1 LWRAQDV
8 KGSGHGDER
17 HLMRTRIK
25 ICGFTMPD
33 TALYAALAG
42 ADAIG
47 LVFYPPSPRHVG
59 LKVAQAIAQVLPPFV
74 SRVALFV
81 DAPVEQVREVLE
93 TVQPDLLQFHGDET
107 PEYCR
112 QFNRPYIKA
121 VRVHVGLNLLQYASQ
136 YPDARGLLLD
146 ACIPGE
152 VGGTGIHFDWQLIP
166 PALPLPVIL
175 SGGLVPDNVA
185 EAIRQVHPWA
195 VDVSS
200 GVESVRGVKD
210 KEKILRFIAEVTKFN
225 SMQGIIDAQR

>member
-1 LWRAQDV
+1 
-8 KGSGHGDER
+8 
-17 HLMRTRIK
+17 MRTRIK
-25 ICGFTMPD
+25 ICGFTAPD
-33 TALYAALAG
+33 TAMYAALAG

-59 LKVAQAIAQVLPPFV
+59 LKEAQAIAQVLPPFI

-81 DAPVEQVREVLE
+81 DATAEQVREVLD

-112 QFNRPYIKA
+112 QFDRPYIKA

-146 ACIPGE
+146 ACVPGE
-152 VGGTGIHFDWQLIP
+152 VGGTGARFDWQLIP
-166 PALPLPVIL
+166 PVMPLPVIL
-175 SGGLVPDNVA
+175 SGGLVSGNVGD
-185 EAIRQVHPWA
+185 AIRQVHPWA

-210 KEKILRFIAEVTKFN
+210 KEKMMQFIAEVTKLN
-225 SMQGIIDAQR
+225 SVQGIADAQR

>member
-1 LWRAQDV
+1 
-8 KGSGHGDER
+8 
-17 HLMRTRIK
+17 MRTRIK
-25 ICGFTMPD
+25 ICGFTSPD

-59 LKVAQAIAQVLPPFV
+59 LKAAQAIAQALPPFV

-81 DAPVEQVREVLE
+81 DAPAEQVREVLD

-112 QFNRPYIKA
+112 QFERPYIKA

-152 VGGTGIHFDWQLIP
+152 AGGTGTRFDWQLIP
-166 PALPLPVIL
+166 PVMSLPVIL
-175 SGGLVPDNVA
+175 SGGLVSGNVGD
-185 EAIRQVHPWA
+185 AIRQVHPWA

-210 KEKILRFIAEVTKFN
+210 KEKIMRFIAEVN
-225 SMQGIIDAQR
+225 QLNNVQGEG

>member
-1 LWRAQDV
+1 
-8 KGSGHGDER
+8 
-17 HLMRTRIK
+17 MRTRIK
-25 ICGFTMPD
+25 ICGFTTPD

-59 LKVAQAIAQVLPPFV
+59 LKGAQAIAQVLPPFI

-81 DAPVEQVREVLE
+81 DATVEQVREVLD

-112 QFNRPYIKA
+112 QFDRPYIKA

-152 VGGTGIHFDWQLIP
+152 VGGTGARFDWQLIP
-166 PALPLPVIL
+166 PVMPLPVIL
-175 SGGLVPDNVA
+175 SGGLVSGNVGD
-185 EAIRQVHPWA
+185 AIRQVHPWA

-200 GVESVRGVKD
+200 GVESVRGIKD
-210 KEKILRFIAEVTKFN
+210 KEKMMQFIAEVTKLN
-225 SMQGIIDAQR
+225 SVQGMADAQR

>member
-1 LWRAQDV
+1 
-8 KGSGHGDER
+8 
-17 HLMRTRIK
+17 MRTRIK
-25 ICGFTMPD
+25 ICGFTTPD

-59 LKVAQAIAQVLPPFV
+59 LKGAQVIARVLPPFI

-81 DAPVEQVREVLE
+81 DATVEQVREVLD

-112 QFNRPYIKA
+112 QFDRPYIKA

-152 VGGTGIHFDWQLIP
+152 VGGTGARFDWQLIP
-166 PALPLPVIL
+166 PVMPLPVIL
-175 SGGLVPDNVA
+175 SGGLVSGNVGD
-185 EAIRQVHPWA
+185 AIRQVHPWA

-210 KEKILRFIAEVTKFN
+210 KEKMMQFIAEVTKLN
-225 SMQGIIDAQR
+225 SVQGMADAQR